1 MLKHTIKTNHV
12 KLLQDL
18 KGIFITNF
26 STIIGSI
33 ILINS
38 ISNIKVIP
46 QNLVRI
52 LLICL
57 IIYCITVS
65 LTGLLEYTLKVLAIH
80 QDKEEDK
87 VDLDVTIKFTW
98 IDYLVMSIF
107 VLVSLFLL
115 YATVAII
122 IYVLKHLNNLKK

>member
-1 MLKHTIKTNHV
+1 MLKHTIKTNHM
-12 KLLQDL
+12 KLLQEL

-26 STIIGSI
+26 TTIIGSI
-33 ILINS
+33 ILINT
-38 ISNIKVIP
+38 ISNLKVIP
-46 QNLVRI
+46 HNLVKI

-57 IIYCITVS
+57 IVYCLTVS
-65 LTGLLEYTLKVLAIH
+65 LTGLLEYTLKILAIH

-107 VLVSLFLL
+107 VVVSLFLL
-115 YATVAII
+115 YATIAII
-122 IYVLKHLNNLKK
+122 MYVYKHINNL

>member
-1 MLKHTIKTNHV
+1 MLKHTIKTNHM
-12 KLLQDL
+12 KLLQEL

-26 STIIGSI
+26 TTIIGSI
-33 ILINS
+33 ILINT
-38 ISNIKVIP
+38 ISNLKVIP
-46 QNLVRI
+46 HNLVKI

-57 IIYCITVS
+57 IVYCLTVS
-65 LTGLLEYTLKVLAIH
+65 LTGLLEYTLKILAIH

-107 VLVSLFLL
+107 VVVSLFLL
-115 YATVAII
+115 YATIAII
-122 IYVLKHLNNLKK
+122 MYVYKHINKL

>member
-1 MLKHTIKTNHV
+1 
-12 KLLQDL
+12 
-18 KGIFITNF
+18 
-26 STIIGSI
+26 
-33 ILINS
+33 
-38 ISNIKVIP
+38 
-46 QNLVRI
+46 
-52 LLICL
+52 
-57 IIYCITVS
+57 
-65 LTGLLEYTLKVLAIH
+65 GLLEYTLKVLAIH